1 MAELTMAAG
10 IARGL
15 ANYVVSQ
22 GVSAEALG
30 HASGLDLF
38 MLDDPEA
45 RIPFERFKALLCA
58 GQTLS
63 GDPALA
69 LHFAES
75 VDLSEMSIVGLL
87 THACETM
94 MDAFVQ
100 IQRYNRLVHDR
111 PGAEKR

>member
-1 MAELTMAAG
+1 MTELTMAAG

-22 GVSAEALG
+22 GVNPEALE
-30 HASGLDLF
+30 HASGMDLF
-38 MLDDPEA
+38 TLDDPEA
-45 RIPFERFKALLCA
+45 RIPLERFRTLLRV

-69 LHFAES
+69 LHFAET

-94 MDAFVQ
+94 MNAFVQ
-100 IQRYNRLVHDR
+100 I
-111 PGAEKR
+111 